1 MTNTVG
7 KHVAGQNHMKIG
19 GRAFWRK
26 YGKHYLGLA
35 PFVIFFGV
43 FILWPMLYGL
53 VMSFFDWSTRT
64 NAEISFVGLEN
75 FKTVLSQETQQ
86 GKRFLTC

>member
-1 MTNTVG
+1 MANTAAKRVTGQGRG
-7 KHVAGQNHMKIG
+7 KTR

-35 PFVIFFGV
+35 PFVVFFGV

-64 NAEISFVGLEN
+64 KASMSGVGIEN
-75 FKTVLSQETQQ
+75 FKTGLSAVTQQ
-86 GKRFLTC
+86 GKRTLT

>member
-1 MTNTVG
+1 MANTAAKRVTGQGRG
-7 KHVAGQNHMKIG
+7 KTR

-35 PFVIFFGV
+35 PFVVFFGV

-53 VMSFFDWSTRT
+53 VMSFLIGLPEQMRKFLLSDLRT
-64 NAEISFVGLEN
+64 LKPCSAKERSRENAF
-75 FKTVLSQETQQ
+75 
-86 GKRFLTC
+86 